1 MNDRRADARGGTGD
15 PTGERRPY
23 GGLDP
28 ALDDGAGRIPAGD
41 DGASVIPA
49 GDDGASVIP
58 AGGDG
63 AGGIRVVFVDYHVL
77 FRQGLTALL
86 TAAEE
91 TAVVGEAGTG
101 TDAVTVV
108 DDVGPDVVLM
118 DIQMPEMNGIEATR
132 RIVDDH
138 PDTRVVMLTM
148 LEDDDS
154 LFAAMCAGARGYLLK
169 GADKDDVLRT
179 VRAAAAG
186 EARFGPAIAR
196 RLTAFFKR
204 ADHQGLAVTPFAELT
219 DREREVLDL
228 VARGL
233 DNSSIASRLFI
244 SGKTVSNH
252 LSNIFTKLRVADR
265 AQAIVKAREA
275 GLGHEVGEGRAPG

>member
-1 MNDRRADARGGTGD
+1 MADRRADDHSAAGSSADHRD
-15 PTGERRPY
+15 PR
-23 GGLDP
+23 
-28 ALDDGAGRIPAGD
+28 DDVVDTADNSGSGN
-41 DGASVIPA
+41 
-49 GDDGASVIP
+49 
-58 AGGDG
+58 
-63 AGGIRVVFVDYHVL
+63 IRVVVVDDHVL

-86 TAAEE
+86 TAADE
-91 TAVVGEAGTG
+91 TIVVGEAGNG
-101 TDAVTVV
+101 GEAVAVV

-118 DIQMPEMNGIEATR
+118 DIQMPQMNGIEATR

-138 PDTRVVMLTM
+138 PGTRVVMLTM

-179 VRAAAAG
+179 VAAAAAG

-204 ADHQGLAVTPFAELT
+204 AAHQGLAVTPFADLT
-219 DREREVLDL
+219 DREREILDL

-233 DNSSIASRLFI
+233 DNASIAASLFI
-244 SGKTVSNH
+244 STKTVSNH
-252 LSNIFTKLRVADR
+252 LSNIFTKLQVADR

-275 GLGHEVGEGRAPG
+275 GLGRQVGDGRMSG